1 MTILILRKKLTQHQ
15 LKNKISN
22 IKKIKIMPSYGE
34 KQKPAGKVLDCGC
47 RHLGQRK
54 MESRNSNIKVN
65 LTIDNV
71 EYKGNAVLN
80 ANK

>member
-1 MTILILRKKLTQHQ
+1 MTILVLRKKLTKRQ
-15 LKNKISN
+15 KNKIK

-54 MESRNSNIKVN
+54 MESRNSNVKVN

>member
-1 MTILILRKKLTQHQ
+1 
-15 LKNKISN
+15 
-22 IKKIKIMPSYGE
+22 MPSYGE

-54 MESRNSNIKVN
+54 MESRNSNVKVN

>member
-1 MTILILRKKLTQHQ
+1 
-15 LKNKISN
+15 
-22 IKKIKIMPSYGE
+22 MPSYGE
-34 KQKPAGKVLDCGC
+34 KQKPAAKVLDCGC